1 MRNLA
6 LIALALLMTLPA
18 IAQQAPPA
26 QGGRGGAAGAAGP
39 GGPGAG
45 GRGGPGG
52 GRGGDAAQPAPP
64 EDPGFECFE
73 RVDTPEFPAAALQRR
88 IDGTAWLRIAL
99 TPQGAIDKLDLKVVS
114 GWGTAPSL
122 LGPPVEKVV
131 RASKF
136 KTSCGGKTVAVA
148 YVFGISGEATA
159 APKPTR
165 KDSDRVMY
173 IESQPQSTTTAA
185 PGSSR

>member
-6 LIALALLMTLPA
+6 LIALALLMCLPA
-18 IAQQAPPA
+18 MAFQGPPA
-26 QGGRGGAAGAAGP
+26 QGGRGGA
-39 GGPGAG
+39 GGPGSGG

-52 GRGGDAAQPAPP
+52 ARGGGGDAAQPAPP

-73 RVDTPEFPAAALQRR
+73 AVQMPDFPAAALQRR
-88 IDGTAWLRIAL
+88 FDGTAWVRIAL
-99 TPQGAIDKLDLKVVS
+99 TPQGTIGNLDLKVIS
-114 GWGTAPSL
+114 AWGPAPGI

-136 KTSCGGKTVAVA
+136 KASCNGKTVAVA
-148 YVFGISGEATA
+148 YVFGISGEAVP

-165 KDSDRVMY
+165 KDSAHVMY
-173 IESQPQSTTTAA
+173 IDSQPQSATAGA
-185 PGSSR
+185 PATPAK

>member
-1 MRNLA
+1 VR
-6 LIALALLMTLPA
+6 IALALLLTLPVVG
-18 IAQQAPPA
+18 QQASPA
-26 QGGRGGAAGAAGP
+26 QGGRGGVGGAGGAGAG
-39 GGPGAG
+39 G
-45 GRGGPGG
+45 GRGGAGA

-73 RVDTPEFPAAALQRR
+73 KAETPDFPAAALQRR

-114 GWGTAPSL
+114 AWGTAPAL

-136 KTSCGGKTVAVA
+136 KAACGGKTVAVA
-148 YVFGISGEATA
+148 YVFEISGDATA
-159 APKPTR
+159 TPKPTR
-165 KDSDRVMY
+165 KESARVMY
-173 IESQPQSTTTAA
+173 IESQPQISTPAA
-185 PGSSR
+185 PGTPR

>member
-1 MRNLA
+1 V
-6 LIALALLMTLPA
+6 
-18 IAQQAPPA
+18 
-26 QGGRGGAAGAAGP
+26 
-39 GGPGAG
+39 
-45 GRGGPGG
+45 
-52 GRGGDAAQPAPP
+52 DA
-64 EDPGFECFE
+64 
-73 RVDTPEFPAAALQRR
+73 PEFPAAALQRR

-114 GWGTAPSL
+114 AWGTAPSL
-122 LGPPVEKVV
+122 LGPPVEKVI

-165 KDSDRVMY
+165 SDSARVMH
-173 IESQPQSTTTAA
+173 IESQPQSTTAAA
-185 PGSSR
+185 PGTTK

>member
-1 MRNLA
+1 MMRNFVV
-6 LIALALLMTLPA
+6 IALALLMCLPVV
-18 IAQQAPPA
+18 AQQAPPA
-26 QGGRGGAAGAAGP
+26 QGGRGGAGGA

-45 GRGGPGG
+45 GGRGGAGA

-73 RVDTPEFPAAALQRR
+73 RAETPEFPAAALQRR
-88 IDGTAWLRIAL
+88 IDGTAWLRISL
-99 TPQGAIDKLDLKVVS
+99 TPQGTIDKLDLKVIS
-114 GWGTAPSL
+114 AWGTAPAL

-136 KTSCGGKTVAVA
+136 KTGCGGKTVAVA

-159 APKPTR
+159 TPKPAR
-165 KDSDRVMY
+165 KDSAHVMY
-173 IESQPQSTTTAA
+173 IESQPQLPTAAA
-185 PGSSR
+185 PGTPR

>member
-1 MRNLA
+1 MRNFVV
-6 LIALALLMTLPA
+6 IALALLMSLPA
-18 IAQQAPPA
+18 VAQQGPPA
-26 QGGRGGAAGAAGP
+26 QGGRGGVGGA

-45 GRGGPGG
+45 GGRGGAGA

-64 EDPGFECFE
+64 EEPGFECFE
-73 RVDTPEFPAAALQRR
+73 QAETPEFPAAALQRR

-114 GWGTAPSL
+114 AWGTAPAL

-136 KTSCGGKTVAVA
+136 KAGCGGKTVAVA

-159 APKPTR
+159 TPKPTR
-165 KDSDRVMY
+165 KDSAHVMY
-173 IESQPQSTTTAA
+173 IESQPQFPTAAA
-185 PGSSR
+185 PGTPSR